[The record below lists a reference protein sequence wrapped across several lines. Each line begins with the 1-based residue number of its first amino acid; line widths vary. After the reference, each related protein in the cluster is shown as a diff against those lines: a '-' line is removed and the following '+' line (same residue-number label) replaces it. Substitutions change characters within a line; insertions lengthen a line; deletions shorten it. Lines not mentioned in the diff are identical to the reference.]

1 MRNLIVAIA
10 CAIASSIAVAETTPA
25 PGGPYE
31 GTGIDARTYLAGK
44 AVDFSVARS
53 LPYRFTYW
61 VSFENVIADSE
72 RLMVLMDSR
81 SKTGKSANLEPV
93 AIRKLNTVQ
102 IPRITATGPILID
115 GNGSDWVSIPAVL
128 ADPSGDSSQPSLPGT
143 DLVSLQLA
151 RDDDYLY
158 GRVVVTNQ
166 PGDSVMYVF
175 ELVQSVLQMNAA
187 GDVLV
192 NCARHGWRPEQ
203 PLPPWSCVVHDR
215 NGAFRANY
223 PPGSPDGPQGAVD
236 VGNDFI
242 EWKIPL
248 KDLQYQAF
256 PMFPV
261 SGKVDRGIDN
271 RFIHL
276 YAHPQGST
284 PSDSMGNVP
293 WNKPLIIRFYE

>member
-10 CAIASSIAVAETTPA
+10 CAIASSIAVADPTPA
-25 PGGPYE
+25 PGGPYQ
-31 GTGIDARTYLAGK
+31 GTGIDAGTYLVDK
-44 AVDFSVARS
+44 TVDFSVARS
-53 LPYRFTYW
+53 LPYRYPYW
-61 VSFENVIADSE
+61 VSFENVIASGE

-81 SKTGKSANLEPV
+81 SKPGKNTNLEPV
-93 AIRKLNTVQ
+93 AIRKLNTVE
-102 IPRITATGPILID
+102 IPRVAPETILID
-115 GNGSDWVSIPAVL
+115 SNGSDWGLIPTVL
-128 ADPSGDSSQPSLPGT
+128 TDSPTDSSQPSLPGS

-151 RDDDYLY
+151 RDDTFLY
-158 GRVVVTNQ
+158 GRVNVTNQ
-166 PGDSVMYVF
+166 PDGSVMYVF

-192 NCARHGWRPEQ
+192 NCARHGMKPGG

-223 PPGSPDGPQGAVD
+223 PPGTPDGPQGAVAA
-236 VGNDFI
+236 GNDFI
-242 EWKIPL
+242 EWMIPL

-261 SGKVDRGIDN
+261 AGKIDKGIDN

-284 PSDSMGNVP
+284 PSDSMGTVP
-293 WNKPLIIRFYE
+293 WGKPLIIRFYE

>member
-1 MRNLIVAIA
+1 MRNLIAAIVCALASSVAIA
-10 CAIASSIAVAETTPA
+10 DTTPS
-25 PGGPYE
+25 PGGPFE
-31 GTGIDARTYLAGK
+31 GTGIDARTYLLDK
-44 AVDFSVARS
+44 TVDFSVARS
-53 LPYRFTYW
+53 LPYRFPYW
-61 VSFENVIADSE
+61 VSFENVIADNE
-72 RLMVLMDSR
+72 RLLILMGWKS
-81 SKTGKSANLEPV
+81 GKGAKFEPV
-93 AIRKLNTVQ
+93 AIRKLQTVQ

-115 GNGSDWVSIPAVL
+115 GNGSDWISIPAVL
-128 ADPSGDSSQPSLPGT
+128 TDSSGDSSQPSLPGT

-151 RDDDYLY
+151 RDDTYLY
-158 GRVVVTNQ
+158 GRVRVTNQ
-166 PGDSVMYVF
+166 PDGSVMYVF
-175 ELVQSVLQMNAA
+175 ELVQSVLQVNAA

-192 NCARHGWRPEQ
+192 NCARHGMKPGG

-223 PPGSPDGPQGAVD
+223 PPGTPDGPQGAVD

-261 SGKVDRGIDN
+261 AGKVDKGIDN
-271 RFIHL
+271 RYIHL

-284 PSDSMGNVP
+284 PSDSVGTVP
-293 WNKPLIIRFYE
+293 WDKPLIIRFYE

>member
-1 MRNLIVAIA
+1 MRNLIGAIA
-10 CAIASSIAVAETTPA
+10 CAIASSIAVADPTPA
-25 PGGPYE
+25 PGGPYQ
-31 GTGIDARTYLAGK
+31 GTGIDAGTYLVNK
-44 AVDFSVARS
+44 TVDFSVARS
-53 LPYRFTYW
+53 LPYRYPYW
-61 VSFENVIADSE
+61 VSFENVIASGE

-81 SKTGKSANLEPV
+81 SKPGKNTNLEPV
-93 AIRKLNTVQ
+93 AIRKLNTVE
-102 IPRITATGPILID
+102 IPRVAPETILID
-115 GNGSDWVSIPAVL
+115 SNGSDWGLIPTVL
-128 ADPSGDSSQPSLPGT
+128 TDSPTDSSQPSLPGS

-151 RDDDYLY
+151 RDDTFLY
-158 GRVVVTNQ
+158 GRVNVTNQ
-166 PGDSVMYVF
+166 PDGSVMYVF
-175 ELVQSVLQMNAA
+175 ELVQSVLQVNAA

-192 NCARHGWRPEQ
+192 NCARHGMKPGG

-223 PPGSPDGPQGAVD
+223 PPGTPDGPQGAVD

-261 SGKVDRGIDN
+261 AGKVDKGIDN
-271 RFIHL
+271 RYIHL

-284 PSDSMGNVP
+284 PSDSVGTVP
-293 WNKPLIIRFYE
+293 WDKPLIIRFYE